1 MNTVTKTFRVDRN
14 TGNVSYRHA
23 VEIGGRQFFAE
34 ETVPGI
40 DSFRHAPMP
49 VPYIDERLR
58 RSLMHE
64 IESTIYSETR

>member
-1 MNTVTKTFRVDRN
+1 MNTVTQTFRVDRK

-40 DSFRHAPMP
+40 DRFRYEPMP
-49 VPYIDERLR
+49 MPIIDERLR
-58 RSLMHE
+58 RSLMRA